1 MAIKRF
7 YIWFLL
13 SFSLFFTQ
21 NAQSQKDTQDSIYH
35 RLKGLKKELG
45 INQQSDILI
54 SLARYH
60 INQGNLD
67 SCQYYAKRA
76 LQRSLKES
84 RRDIA
89 QEAYWYIGRS
99 DFLKFDFASAVM
111 YMQKAEDIY
120 RKEPDTV
127 ALINI
132 LNTKGLSLRNL
143 GNVEESILAFKAGLT
158 LAKEIKNNELAT
170 IHLINLGASYKAV
183 KSNIQAVKY
192 YSEALGIAEKEKDSL
207 HLGIILTN
215 FGNIYSSL
223 EEYDKTRS
231 YYKRALA
238 IHKENK
244 NYRELGMIWA
254 NISHIDLKE
263 KRFDDA
269 IRNATNTINMVDSTF
284 VPLGAVIVAQAN
296 LGEAFLRKKQ
306 YDSSRFY
313 FNKAIQLSVDNKV
326 PTWLEEIYLLKA
338 ELEEEQ
344 GYFSLAYNDLKKSLA
359 IRDSL
364 SRDKLIHKLNLE
376 EKQTELNQK
385 DKEIS
390 LLEEDNSIREEE
402 NRSLKK
408 WAAIGIIAL
417 LFSTTIVYIYFLRQ
431 KSIGLALRK
440 EAAENKLEALRN
452 QMNPHFL
459 FNSFNAVQNYIL
471 KSDKN
476 TAYEYLTQIAYL
488 IRKILDNSHSMKID
502 LKEELQI
509 IKSYVKL
516 EALRFRDKFKY
527 DITIEE
533 RLLDINPVIPSM
545 IIQPYI
551 ENAILHGLSNRS
563 MPGGELKIEFRS
575 LGEDKIQCIVED
587 NGIGREKALEI
598 SESKPESEK
607 GNAIAM
613 NNTSRRLQILEKA
626 GYPKGKVVIQ
636 DLKENDVALGTRVIV
651 DLSII

>member
-1 MAIKRF
+1 MAVKRY

-13 SFSLFFTQ
+13 SFFLFFTQ
-21 NAQSQKDTQDSIYH
+21 NVQSQKDTQDSIYN

-45 INQQSDILI
+45 LDQQSDILI

-76 LQRSLKES
+76 LQTSLNES

-99 DFLKFDFASAVM
+99 DFLKFDFASAAM

-143 GNVEESILAFKAGLT
+143 GRIQESVSTFKKGISLSEKIGHQR
-158 LAKEIKNNELAT
+158 LLT
-170 IHLINLGASYKAV
+170 IHLINLGANYKRL
-183 KSNIQAVKY
+183 NNNEQAIFY
-192 YSEALGIAEKEKDSL
+192 YDRALNIAEKEKDTL
-207 HLGIILTN
+207 HQGVILTN
-215 FGNIYSSL
+215 LGNFYSSL
-223 EEYDKTRS
+223 EEYSRSRS
-231 YYKRALA
+231 YYDKALLILEA
-238 IHKENK
+238 SK
-244 NYRELGMIWA
+244 NYRELGMIWTNLA
-254 NISHIDLKE
+254 HIDIQE
-263 KRFDDA
+263 KKYDAA
-269 IRNATNTINMVDSTF
+269 IRNAKKTIYLADST
-284 VPLGAVIVAQAN
+284 IVQLDALIIANLN
-296 LGEAFLRKKQ
+296 LGEAFLRRKE
-306 YDSSRFY
+306 YDSSRY
-313 FNKAIQLSVDNKV
+313 YIDKSLELCLDNKV
-326 PTWLEEIYLLKA
+326 ASWLVDIYSLKG
-338 ELEEEQ
+338 ELEREE
-344 GYFSLAYNDLKKSLA
+344 GNFLLAYEDLKKSNT
-359 IRDSL
+359 IKDSI
-364 SRDKLIHKLNLE
+364 SSDNLIHKLNLE

-563 MPGGELKIEFRS
+563 MPGGQLKIEFRS
-575 LGEDKIQCIVED
+575 LGKDKIQCIVED

-598 SESKPESEK
+598 SESKPEREK